1 MTPATPINLFDI
13 LVEQVEDY
21 SIVAMDVEG
30 RIVHWNR
37 GAEKITGY
45 KAVEVMG
52 KRVDMLFTPEDRA
65 DGAPDKEFEIATR
78 VGQAADERWHLRADG
93 SRFWAYGLM
102 VSVKSPEGQLIG
114 FGKFLRDRT
123 DLKQLQETLLK
134 QNTALKNLEEGR
146 RHFMAT
152 LAHELRTP
160 LHVLTTSTHLLGRL
174 SAKDE
179 QAGNELAR
187 IERQIRL
194 INNLVSDLADLSRV
208 ERNKIRLE
216 MTEMDLGATAKE
228 SCGAVQSLVHERDHV
243 MEMVLPEHPVLINGD
258 AARVQQI
265 IVNLLTNA
273 VRYTPPGGDIGVSL
287 QQEEREAVIRIIDNG
302 VGIPADRL
310 ANIFEL
316 FTQVHD
322 DYSET
327 PAGMGIGLTLTKEL
341 VKLHGGTIQARSD
354 GPGKGSEFTVRLP
367 LLKAPP
373 PT

>member
-1 MTPATPINLFDI
+1 VTPTTPPNLFDI

-21 SIVAMDVEG
+21 SIVAMDVTG

-45 KAVEVMG
+45 AAAEVMG
-52 KRVDMLFTPEDRA
+52 KRVDTLFTPEDRA
-65 DGAPDKEFEIATR
+65 DGAPDKELEIAAR
-78 VGQAADERWHLRADG
+78 VGQAADERWHVRADG

-102 VSVKSPEGQLIG
+102 VSVKNDAGEIIG
-114 FGKFLRDRT
+114 YGKFLRDRT

-134 QNTALKNLEEGR
+134 QNTALKNVEEGR

-160 LHVLTTSTHLLGRL
+160 LHVLSTSAHVLGRI
-174 SAKDE
+174 AAQDE
-179 QAGNELAR
+179 QARNELAR
-187 IERQIRL
+187 IDRQIRL
-194 INNLVSDLADLSRV
+194 INNLVGDLADLSRV
-208 ERNKIRLE
+208 ERNKIHLE
-216 MTEMDLGATAKE
+216 MREMDLRAAAKD
-228 SCGAVQSLVHERDHV
+228 SCGAVQSLAHDRDHV
-243 MEMVLPEHPVLINGD
+243 LEMVLPENPVLINGD

-273 VRYTPPGGDIGVSL
+273 IRYTPPGGDIGVSL
-287 QQEEREAVIRIIDNG
+287 QQEEREAVMRIIDNG
-302 VGIPADRL
+302 VGIPADRI

-316 FTQVHD
+316 FTQIHD

-367 LLKAPP
+367 LLSAPP
-373 PT
+373 P

>member
-21 SIVAMDVEG
+21 SIVAMDIEG

-37 GAEKITGY
+37 GAEKITGFT
-45 KAVEVMG
+45 AVEVMG

-65 DGAPDKEFEIATR
+65 DGAPEKEFEIATR

-102 VSVKSPEGQLIG
+102 VSVKSPEGQIIG

-134 QNTALKNLEEGR
+134 QNMALKNLEEGR

-160 LHVLTTSTHLLGRL
+160 LHVLTTSSHLLARL
-174 SAKDE
+174 AATDE
-179 QAGNELAR
+179 QAHNELAR

-194 INNLVSDLADLSRV
+194 INNLVADLADLSRV
-208 ERNKIRLE
+208 ERNKIRVE
-216 MTEMDLGATAKE
+216 MKEMDLRAVAKE
-228 SCGAVQSLVHERDHV
+228 SCGAVQSLAHERDHA
-243 MEMVLPEHPVLINGD
+243 MEMVLPEHPVLIHGD

-265 IVNLLTNA
+265 LVNLLTNA
-273 VRYTPPGGDIGVSL
+273 IRYTPPGGDIGVSL
-287 QQEEREAVIRIIDNG
+287 QQEEREAVMRIIDNG
-302 VGIPADRL
+302 VGIPADRI

-341 VKLHGGTIQARSD
+341 VKLHGGTIQVRSD

-367 LLKAPP
+367 LLNAPP
-373 PT
+373 T